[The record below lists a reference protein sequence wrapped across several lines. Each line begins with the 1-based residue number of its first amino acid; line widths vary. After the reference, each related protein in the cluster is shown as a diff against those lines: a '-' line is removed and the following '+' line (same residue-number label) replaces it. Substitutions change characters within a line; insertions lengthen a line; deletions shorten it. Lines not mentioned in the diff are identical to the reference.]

1 MMRRAAVFA
10 LLVALLFTLACA
22 KRKPAPVTASA
33 PSPGWTETGIASW
46 YGNPYHGR
54 ATSSGEIYDMDQLTA
69 AHRTLPYGAVV
80 RVTNLTNQRK
90 VQVRVNDRGPFIDG
104 RVIDVSRA
112 AARSINL
119 VGPGTARVRLDL
131 LSYDHAPSPRAA
143 YAVQL
148 GRFLSSEDGERLRSQ
163 LGKRHAPVEL
173 FPRPSSPGEFIV
185 RLARVPSE
193 AEAQNIAESLRRQW
207 GPAFVV
213 RVEPPT
219 RH

>member
-1 MMRRAAVFA
+1 MRRIALFA
-10 LLVALLFTLACA
+10 LAAALLFTAACA
-22 KRKPAPVTASA
+22 RKKHAPATASA
-33 PSPGWTETGIASW
+33 PSPGWSESGIASW

-69 AHRTLPYGAVV
+69 AHRTLPYGAIV

-90 VQVRVNDRGPFIDG
+90 VEVRINDRGPFIDG
-104 RVIDVSRA
+104 RIIDVSRA

-119 VGPGTARVRLDL
+119 IGPGTARVRLDL
-131 LSYDHAPSPRAA
+131 LSYDRAPSTRAS

-148 GRFLSSEDGERLRSQ
+148 GRFLSADDGERLRRQ
-163 LGKRHAPVEL
+163 LGKHYTPIEV
-173 FPRPSSPGEFIV
+173 FPRPSAPGEFVV

-193 AEAQNIAESLRRQW
+193 SEAREIVESIRRDW

-213 RVEPPT
+213 RVEPPSP
-219 RH
+219 R

>member
-1 MMRRAAVFA
+1 MMRRIALFA
-10 LLVALLFTLACA
+10 MAVALLFTTACA
-22 KRKPAPVTASA
+22 KKKHVPVPASA
-33 PSPGWTETGIASW
+33 PAPGWSETGVASW

-90 VQVRVNDRGPFIDG
+90 VEVRINDRGPFIDG

-119 VGPGTARVRLDL
+119 IGPGTARVRLDL
-131 LSYDHAPSPRAA
+131 VSYDRTPSTRAS

-148 GRFLSSEDGERLRSQ
+148 GRFLSADDGDRLRRQ
-163 LGKRHAPVEL
+163 LGKQYSPIEI
-173 FPRPSSPGEFIV
+173 FPRASAPGEFVV
-185 RLARVPSE
+185 RIARVASESE
-193 AEAQNIAESLRRQW
+193 ARNIAEAIRGDW

-213 RVEPPT
+213 RVEPAT
-219 RH
+219 SR